1 MDKEHMEKWGDVT
14 FHALIDGLTISSVG
28 TAYILAD
35 INYIQLPSLP
45 LELSTILFL
54 TPFLM
59 TMFMGF
65 LLSRYSFKTIFASC
79 ILACMFTIILTF
91 SVLVWL
97 PQILFNVEI
106 LGGVML
112 YGRDTFFFVLF
123 PSLPGIFAGGLL
135 GAYLSEYIP
144 QTYSTKEETYLK
156 KEMKEWV
163 DYLEQEIEKKGRGKN
178 RKRYK

>member
-1 MDKEHMEKWGDVT
+1 MDIKKWGDVT
-14 FHALIDGLTISSVG
+14 FHALIDSVTISSVG

-45 LELSTILFL
+45 VELSTILFL
-54 TPFLM
+54 APFLM
-59 TMFMGF
+59 TMYMGF
-65 LLSRYSFKTIFASC
+65 LLSRYSFKTIFTAS
-79 ILACMFTIILTF
+79 ILASIFTIIMTF

-97 PQILFNVEI
+97 PQILVNIEI
-106 LGGVML
+106 LGGIML

-123 PSLPGIFAGGLL
+123 PALPGIFAGGLL

-144 QTYSTKEETYLK
+144 QTYSSKEETFLQ

-163 DYLEQEIEKKGRGKN
+163 EYLEQEIDKKGRGKD